1 VIRTFQPGDIFLLQR
16 LQRQATKVNVVQSLL
31 APRSP
36 LWDALAESFVPVRLW
51 DDARIATYVMHHE
64 GHGVERVG
72 FLQAQRRPGRPE
84 EDLLLLAPAL
94 ETRSGHPAIWQKLL
108 AHYINETISET
119 ASGLSTGPSKTGS
132 SNGGVQRIYVDAP
145 DQPLLVQT
153 FAQVG
158 FASYTRQT
166 VWRLTAKDSGE
177 FRASPSASSAAS
189 DRVRLAQPVDHWN
202 LSRLYSLATPRAV
215 QAAEGM
221 ASDYVVKS
229 PILEW
234 WQPGDVYNLVLD
246 DHGDL
251 RGCLRVVIGKAGVW
265 LQLWADTLRIDSNST
280 SDLISAGL
288 RIARTQAVRI
298 PVYIAVREYQGGL
311 GPVLA
316 DFGFAPVIDHAK
328 MVKHM
333 VNRVVETETARNRA
347 VAVRSEAIVTI
358 RQHRHLST
366 YASQI
371 RQRLTERMR

>member
-1 VIRTFQPGDIFLLQR
+1 MIRTFQPGDTFLLQR

-36 LWDALAESFVPVRLW
+36 LWDALAESFVPLRLW
-51 DDARIATYVMHHE
+51 DDAKIVTYVMRHE
-64 GHGVERVG
+64 GHGIERVG

-119 ASGLSTGPSKTGS
+119 ASAMPNGSSRTGS

-158 FASYTRQT
+158 FAPYTRQT
-166 VWRLTAKDSGE
+166 VWRLTAKDAGE
-177 FRASPSASSAAS
+177 FRAPLSPPSAH
-189 DRVRLAQPVDHWN
+189 VRLAQSVDHWN
-202 LSRLYSLATPRAV
+202 LSRLYGLATPRAV

-221 ASDYVVKS
+221 ASEYAVKP

-234 WQPGDVYNLVLD
+234 WQPGNVYNVVFD
-246 DHGDL
+246 YHGDL
-251 RGCLRVVIGKAGVW
+251 RGCLRVVIGRAGVW
-265 LQLWADTLRIDSNST
+265 LQLWADTLRIDSNIT
-280 SDLISAGL
+280 TDLITAGL
-288 RIARTQAVRI
+288 RIARAQAVRLPI
-298 PVYIAVREYQGGL
+298 YTAVREYQGGL

-316 DFGFAPVIDHAK
+316 DFGFAPVMDHAK

-333 VNRVVETETARNRA
+333 VHRVVETETARTH
-347 VAVRSEAIVTI
+347 VVDVRSEAIVTI
-358 RQHRHLST
+358 RHLGM
-366 YASQI
+366 QDPPI
-371 RQRLTERMR
+371 PQRLIEPVS